1 MVKRRALTQNSF
13 DQLLEWLDPDRE
25 RAATRYEA
33 IRVSLI
39 RILTWRGC
47 NSSEDL
53 ADDAINRVAEK
64 VHLLKDTFVGDPA
77 VYFYAVARRMI
88 KEEQRKTKTQ
98 TAISE
103 SINIP
108 RFPVEAGE
116 PTDDLLYECLSSC
129 LQKAGEQKKA
139 MILSYYVGER
149 HAKIENRK
157 AMAERLGIPLNGL
170 RVRMHR
176 IRGALER
183 CIQNCVKSRVNE
195 LHGNVDEGRATYRKT
210 SK

>member
-1 MVKRRALTQNSF
+1 
-13 DQLLEWLDPDRE
+13 
-25 RAATRYEA
+25 
-33 IRVSLI
+33 
-39 RILTWRGC
+39 
-47 NSSEDL
+47 
-53 ADDAINRVAEK
+53 
-64 VHLLKDTFVGDPA
+64 
-77 VYFYAVARRMI
+77 
-88 KEEQRKTKTQ
+88 
-98 TAISE
+98 
-103 SINIP
+103 
-108 RFPVEAGE
+108 
-116 PTDDLLYECLSSC
+116 LSSC

-149 HAKIENRK
+149 HAKIANRK

-195 LHGNVDEGRATYRKT
+195 LHGNVDERRAPYRKT